1 MPRKKKL
8 TKSEV
13 SDFLREDRERIV
25 AHLESFENLAKNVKK
40 EGNDQEERSFY
51 VYHGSRSVKML
62 ELLLKSNEA
71 MMRFVEKDNPEEDVN
86 VDAWKDI
93 QDVEPASID
102 DSVFGDS

>member
-1 MPRKKKL
+1 MPKKKKL

-25 AHLESFENLAKNVKK
+25 AHLESFETMAKFAKL
-40 EGNDQEERSFY
+40 EGGSEERSFY

-71 MMRFVEKDNPEEDVN
+71 MMRFVEKDNPEEEVN
-86 VDAWKDI
+86 VDAWKEI